1 MQMQINNSAKLDL
14 SQFKAAIFDLDGTLV
29 VSGHV
34 WSKVDR
40 EFLGRRGIE
49 VPADYYKV
57 LSSMNFQTAAVY
69 TNERFGLNESIDS
82 IMQEWHNMAV
92 YEYSNVIGLVSG
104 ADRFVRR
111 LKENGLKI
119 ALATASTKELY
130 EPVLKRNGLYDYF
143 DFFAATS
150 QVKRGKGFPD
160 VYEFAAEGLGEKPGD
175 CVVFEDIIEGIR
187 GAKAG
192 GFSAAA
198 CLNEHYFE
206 DWEKMKKEAD
216 CTFKS
221 YEELL

>member
-1 MQMQINNSAKLDL
+1 MQINKSAKPDF
-14 SQFKAAIFDLDGTLV
+14 SKFKAAVFDLDGTLV

-34 WSKVDR
+34 WSKIDR
-40 EFLGRRGIE
+40 DFLGKRGFE

-57 LSSMNFQTAAVY
+57 VSTMNFQTAAVY
-69 TNERFGLNESIDS
+69 TNERFGLNESIDG
-82 IMQEWHNMAV
+82 IMREWHNMAV
-92 YEYSNVIGLVSG
+92 YEYSNVIGIVSG
-104 ADRFVRR
+104 GDRFLCR

-143 DFFAATS
+143 DFFATTS
-150 QVKRGKGFPD
+150 QVKRGKGYPD
-160 VYEFAAEGLGEKPGD
+160 VYEFAAEGLGEKPED

-187 GAKAG
+187 GAKDG

-198 CLNEHYFE
+198 CLNGHYIN
-206 DWEKMKKEAD
+206 DWELMKKEANWA
-216 CTFKS
+216 FES

>member
-1 MQMQINNSAKLDL
+1 MHMNNSAKSDF

-34 WSKVDR
+34 WSKVDK
-40 EFLGRRGIE
+40 EFLGKRGID

-57 LSSMNFQTAAVY
+57 VSTMNFQTAAVY
-69 TNERFGLNESIDS
+69 TKERFGLNEGIDR

-92 YEYSNVIGLVSG
+92 HEYSNVIGLVSG

-111 LKENGLKI
+111 LKENGLKL

-143 DFFAATS
+143 DFFATTS
-150 QVKRGKGFPD
+150 QVERGKGYPD
-160 VYEFAAEGLGEKPGD
+160 VYEFAAGGLGEKPAD

-192 GFSAAA
+192 GFSAVA
-198 CLNEHYFE
+198 CLNEHYSE
-206 DWEKMKKEAD
+206 DWENIKKEAD
-216 CTFKS
+216 WAFKS